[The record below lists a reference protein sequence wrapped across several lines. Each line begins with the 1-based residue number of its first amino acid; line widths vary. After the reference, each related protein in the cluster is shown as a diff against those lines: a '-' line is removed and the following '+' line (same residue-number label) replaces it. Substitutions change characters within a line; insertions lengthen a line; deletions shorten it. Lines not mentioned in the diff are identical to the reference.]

1 MNLDMKNRAAPDLAA
16 WPRPPVY
23 RATHGWVLAALIAV
37 LLWSGGR
44 IEVDRFAVD
53 TASALGSAVGLAPES
68 SVARG
73 FALLGR
79 SMFPPQISLETPLR
93 DLPELDRERL
103 PWLAHV
109 RVQEQLDVAIDYDTL
124 EQTISVQREEFLV
137 QPAGYLWLV
146 MVKMAETFEIGLW
159 GTLLAVLLSAPLALA
174 SARNYSP
181 HPVVYAAA
189 RALVSFVRSIPELVS
204 ALIFVLAYGFGPV
217 AGVLALGLHCTG
229 FLAKFYAEDIENAE
243 RGAQDALFSLGAGKL
258 RVLRVA
264 VLPQVLPQ
272 YVAYTLYILDRNL
285 RMATVVGIVGAGG
298 IGQELK
304 GRWDLFH
311 YGHVAT
317 ILLVLF
323 ASVLLLD
330 QLSARFR
337 ARLIG

>member
-1 MNLDMKNRAAPDLAA
+1 MEPKATPSPNIEA
-16 WPRPPVY
+16 WPRPPLY
-23 RATHGWVLAALIAV
+23 RAVHWWVLAALVAG
-37 LLWSGGR
+37 LLWSGR
-44 IEVDRFAVD
+44 RMEIDRFAAD
-53 TASALGSAVGLAPES
+53 TARALGSAAGLHADS
-68 SVARG
+68 SVARS
-73 FALLGR
+73 FAMLGK
-79 SMFPPQISLETPLR
+79 SMFPPQISLETPVR
-93 DLPELDRERL
+93 DLPDLDRAKL
-103 PWLAHV
+103 PWLAHL
-109 RVQEQLDVAIDYDTL
+109 RVQEQLDVAIDYETL
-124 EQTISVQREEFLV
+124 GQTISVQREEFLV

-146 MVKMAETFEIGLW
+146 LRKMAETFEIGCW
-159 GTLLAVLLSAPLALA
+159 GTLLAVLLSAPLALV
-174 SARNYSP
+174 SARNYAP
-181 HPVVYAAA
+181 HPVVYVAA
-189 RALVSFVRSIPELVS
+189 RTLVSFVRSIPELVS

-243 RGAQDALFSLGAGKL
+243 RGAQDALFALGAGKL

-311 YGHVAT
+311 YHHVAT

-323 ASVLLLD
+323 GSVLLLD

-337 ARLIG
+337 KQLIG

>member
-1 MNLDMKNRAAPDLAA
+1 MTDRKAVSASDA

-23 RATHGWVLAALIAV
+23 RFTHLVLLGVLVIG
-37 LLWSGGR
+37 LLWSGR
-44 IEVDRFAVD
+44 RMELDRFAVN
-53 TASALGSAVGLAPES
+53 TVEALGSVVGLTTDSP
-68 SVARG
+68 VARG
-73 FALLGR
+73 FSVLAR
-79 SMFPPQISLETPLR
+79 SMFPPQISTEIPLR
-93 DLPELDRERL
+93 DLPELDRDQL
-103 PWLAHV
+103 PWLAHI
-109 RVQEQLDVAIDYDTL
+109 RTQEYLDVAIDYDTL
-124 EQTISVQREEFLV
+124 TQTISVRREEFLV
-137 QPAGYLWLV
+137 QPMGYLWTV
-146 MVKMAETFEIGLW
+146 IRKMAETFEIGLW

-174 SARNYSP
+174 SARNYAP
-181 HPVVYAAA
+181 HPAVYAAA
-189 RALVSFVRSIPELVS
+189 RSFVSLVRSIPELVS

-217 AGVLALGLHCTG
+217 AGILALGLHCTG

-311 YGHVAT
+311 YSHVAT

-323 ASVLLLD
+323 GSVLLLD
-330 QLSARFR
+330 QISARFR
-337 ARLIG
+337 SKLIG